1 MYING
6 FDPRNPDDVK
16 LYWEKKL
23 SWLNYIQKVI
33 VHFVQK
39 LKTF

>member
-1 MYING
+1 MKSELELLVEYDMYING

-23 SWLNYIQKVI
+23 S
-33 VHFVQK
+33 
-39 LKTF
+39 